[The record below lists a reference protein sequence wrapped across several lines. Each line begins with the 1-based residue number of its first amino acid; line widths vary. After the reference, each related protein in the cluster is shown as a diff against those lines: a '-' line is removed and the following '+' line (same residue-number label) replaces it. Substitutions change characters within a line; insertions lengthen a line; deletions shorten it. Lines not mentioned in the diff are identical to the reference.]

1 MARFFNLEN
10 EIKNL
15 SSIFGPFMKLLASYV
30 KKH

>member
-1 MARFFNLEN
+1 MAQFFHLEN

-15 SSIFGPFMKLLASYV
+15 SSIFGPFMKLLAGYI